1 MKDLLGAHKV
11 IALDSCIWIYH
22 LENHPEYAALTRQVL
37 EAVEGGSCQA
47 VSSELTLLEILV
59 RPLQKELQDVA
70 DEYELL
76 LSSFPNFSLEPI
88 SKDIILQAAK
98 IRACHG
104 LRTPDAI
111 VTATAIAAGAS
122 LLVTNDRHLSKVPG
136 IQVFCL
142 GDYLGGKSRKD
153 LNNDKR

>member
-11 IALDSCIWIYH
+11 IALDSCVWIYH
-22 LENHPEYAALTRQVL
+22 LENHPDYATLTRQVL

-47 VSSELTLLEILV
+47 VSSELTLQEILV
-59 RPLQKELQDVA
+59 RPLQMELQDVA

-76 LSSFPNFSLEPI
+76 LSGFPNLSLKPI
-88 SKDIILQAAK
+88 NREILLQAAT
-98 IRACHG
+98 IRASHG
-104 LRTPDAI
+104 LRTLDAI
-111 VTATAIAAGAS
+111 VSATARAAGAT

-142 GDYLGGKSRKD
+142 GDYLGGKNRKD

>member
-59 RPLQKELQDVA
+59 RPLQMELQDVA

-88 SKDIILQAAK
+88 SRDILLQAATL
-98 IRACHG
+98 RARQG

-111 VTATAIAAGAS
+111 VSATAMAAEAT
-122 LLVTNDRHLSKVPG
+122 LLVTNDRHLSRVQG
-136 IQVFCL
+136 IQVACL
-142 GDYLGGKSRKD
+142 SDYRA
-153 LNNDKR
+153 

>member
-76 LSSFPNFSLEPI
+76 LSSFPHLTLEPI
-88 SKDIILQAAK
+88 SRDILLQAAE
-98 IRACHG
+98 IRALHG

-111 VTATAIAAGAS
+111 VVATAIAAGAT
-122 LLVTNDRHLSKVPG
+122 LLITNDRHFSRVSG
-136 IQVFCL
+136 IQVSCL
-142 GDYLGGKSRKD
+142 SEYPR
-153 LNNDKR
+153 

>member
-1 MKDLLGAHKV
+1 MKDLLNAHKV
-11 IALDSCIWIYH
+11 IALDSCVWIYH
-22 LENHPEYAALTRQVL
+22 LENHPEYAALTKLVL
-37 EAVEGGSCQA
+37 EAVEVGSCRA

-59 RPLQKELQDVA
+59 RPLQLELRDVA

-88 SKDIILQAAK
+88 SRDILLQAATL
-98 IRACHG
+98 RARHG

-111 VTATAIAAGAS
+111 VSATAMAAEAT

-136 IQVFCL
+136 IQVACL
-142 GDYLGGKSRKD
+142 SEYRA
-153 LNNDKR
+153 